1 MALLPRMPMLR
12 ALSIGPRARIVL
24 ATTLVAVG
32 ILSSPLLAAGSTPED
47 LAACQNEDADAAVRL
62 RACGKVIDDKTQV
75 AEMRAEA
82 LLNRGLVHAEAG
94 ADDKAVSDLTAA
106 IALNPEYSTLHY
118 QRGMAYDRQG
128 KGDLAMADLDRAIR
142 LDPTNTDALTYRA
155 FMYTS
160 RGEHDRALADHNEVI
175 RQDPSSADAYAG
187 RGLTYEAKGDRVR
200 ATADYRKALELE
212 PEQEEARA
220 GLERLFSRM

>member
-1 MALLPRMPMLR
+1 MALLPRTLMVR
-12 ALSIGPRARIVL
+12 ALSLGCDARSVL
-24 ATTLVAVG
+24 AAALVAAG
-32 ILSSPLLAAGSTPED
+32 IFSSPLQAAVATPED
-47 LAACQNEDADAAVRL
+47 LAACQDEDADAEVRL
-62 RACGKVIDDKTQV
+62 GACGKVIDDKTQV

-82 LLNRGLVHAEAG
+82 LLNRGLVQAAAG
-94 ADDKAVSDLTAA
+94 ADDKAISDLTEA
-106 IALNPEYSTLHY
+106 IALNPEYSALHY

-128 KGDLAMADLDRAIR
+128 KGDLAMADVSQAIR
-142 LDPTNTDALTYRA
+142 LDPSNTDALTYRA
-155 FMYTS
+155 FIHTS
-160 RGEHDRALADHNEVI
+160 RGDYDRALADHNEVI

-212 PEQEEARA
+212 PDQEEARA